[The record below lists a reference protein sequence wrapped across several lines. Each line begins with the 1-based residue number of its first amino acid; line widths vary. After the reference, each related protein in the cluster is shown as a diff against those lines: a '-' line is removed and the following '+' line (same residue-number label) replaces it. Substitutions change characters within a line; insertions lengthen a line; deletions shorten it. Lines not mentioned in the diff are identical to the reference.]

1 MRAGFLVAAALAIAH
16 AASAAEPVL
25 KQLYPLGGQRGA
37 TVSVTM
43 TGTADPWPPQ
53 VWADTPGLAFRAEPE
68 KGKLTVEIAQDAA
81 LGPHLVRLFNAQ
93 GASSPRF
100 FFVSAERELLEAE
113 PNDDFKTPQKIEALP
128 VTISGRLE
136 KPGDVDSF
144 AVLLKQGQPL
154 TASLE
159 AFVLGSPFDGML
171 RVIDATGIQLGFNHD
186 GRTLDPLLCWTAP
199 RDGTY
204 VVQVMGFS
212 YPPSS
217 GVGFV
222 GNENCLYRLHLS
234 AEASLR
240 ASFPSTDVPE
250 QAEAEPN
257 DTAAQASTVAI
268 PGAVTGV
275 IQHPGDEDRFAFTA
289 VKGASYEIGVL
300 ANRAGSPMNAWLK
313 IESSEGKD
321 LARVDGLG
329 TARDPRLLWK
339 APADGRFIAAVG
351 EATHRGSSEH
361 VYRLT
366 VKEAA
371 PSIIG
376 TAANHSLVLPAD
388 KGGELKVSV
397 KRANGFKAAVQLVAK
412 DLPDGVTA
420 PELDVPEKDGDITLK
435 FVVADGTARVSQPLR
450 LVLREKESHTEH
462 PVRYVLP
469 ASTGDKGD
477 AATGPSDLV
486 IDSTDVLWL
495 TVPEKPAPP
504 AAPKPEPPN

>member
-1 MRAGFLVAAALAIAH
+1 MRAGFLVAAALAIAQ
-16 AASAAEPVL
+16 AAGAAEPVL

-37 TVSVTM
+37 TVSVTA
-43 TGTADPWPPQ
+43 TGAFDPWPPH
-53 VWADTPGLAFRAEPE
+53 VWADTPGLAFRAEAE

-113 PNDDFKTPQKIEALP
+113 PNDDFNAPQKIEALP

-144 AVLLKQGQPL
+144 AVLLKQRQPL

-217 GVGFV
+217 AVGFV

-234 AEASLR
+234 AEASPR
-240 ASFPSTDVPE
+240 ASFPSTDVPV
-250 QAEAEPN
+250 QAETEPN
-257 DTAAQASTVAI
+257 DTAAQAGTVAI

-275 IQHPGDEDRFAFTA
+275 IQHPGEEDRFGFPA
-289 VKGASYEIGVL
+289 VKGASYEISVL
-300 ANRAGSPMNAWLK
+300 ANRAGSPMNASLK
-313 IESSEGKD
+313 IESPEGKE
-321 LARVDGLG
+321 LARADGLG
-329 TARDPRLLWK
+329 AARDPRLLWK

-351 EATHRGSSEH
+351 DVTHRGSSEH

-366 VKEAA
+366 LKEAA
-371 PSIIG
+371 PDITG
-376 TAANHSLVLPAD
+376 TAATDSLILPPEKA
-388 KGGELKVSV
+388 GELKVTI
-397 KRANGFKAAVQLVAK
+397 KRAHGFKAPVQLAAK
-412 DLPDGVTA
+412 ELPEGVTA
-420 PELDVPEKDGDITLK
+420 PEIEVPEKDGDVTMK
-435 FVVADGTARVSQPLR
+435 FAIGEGTAPVSQPLR
-450 LVLREKESHTEH
+450 LVLREKENGKEH

-469 ASTGDKGD
+469 ASALAKGD
-477 AATGPSDLV
+477 PGTGPTDLV
-486 IDSTDVLWL
+486 IDSTEVLWL

-504 AAPKPEPPN
+504 AAPKPAPPN